1 MKFLGTDFSRKHIS
15 AKIGKEEVLISFYD
29 SFWKGV
35 HDVEIF
41 TKGAP
46 AKVDGT
52 YPGFV
57 RRVQEAM
64 LLIEIKLKHRRKYA
78 EHRQDY

>member
-15 AKIGKEEVLISFYD
+15 ARIGEEEISISFYD

-46 AKVDGT
+46 VTVKGA
-52 YPGFV
+52 YPGFF

-64 LLIEIKLKHRRKYA
+64 LLIEIKLKRRRKHA
-78 EHRQDY
+78 GHRQDH